1 MNTRMNRATNL
12 AKAAVIIAAAALI
25 GFTVIHKDDV
35 NVNESTPQIATL
47 QAPANLHTSRIAE
60 SR

>member
-1 MNTRMNRATNL
+1 MNTRMDQATNL

-35 NVNESTPQIATL
+35 NVNESTLQTATL

>member
-1 MNTRMNRATNL
+1 MNTRMDHATNL
-12 AKAAVIIAAAALI
+12 ARAAVIIAAVALI

-35 NVNESTPQIATL
+35 NVNEPASQIVNINT
-47 QAPANLHTSRIAE
+47 PANLHTSRIAE